1 MPTRPV
7 RFTDHQHLF
16 VENLVAAGRYKN
28 ASEVLSAGL
37 SPVEQESKEDEL
49 KLSALL
55 GLASEAIAALDRG
68 EGTALEGEQQLADF
82 ISRLGQRVANR
93 ADIRPGRE

>member
-1 MPTRPV
+1 MPTRHV
-7 RFTDHQHLF
+7 KLTDHQHHF
-16 VENLVAAGRYKN
+16 VENLIASGRYKS

-37 SPVEQESKEDEL
+37 HLLEEESKEDEL
-49 KLSALL
+49 KLSALR
-55 GLASEAIAALDRG
+55 GLASEAFAALDRG

-93 ADIRPGRE
+93 PEIRPDRE